1 LRAARELACAR
12 RHDRG
17 HPQRE
22 QALQGARRHQV
33 HGSAL
38 SRELRIIPVTGLPE
52 IEAEEDLAVLIAA
65 KVELEDGD
73 VVVLAQKIVSKAEG
87 RVVHLAD
94 VVPSAEAIEIAGD
107 GDARRIEVILQ
118 EAARVV
124 RVRPPLVIA
133 ETTHGFIA
141 ASAGVDT
148 SNAPA
153 PDMLVLLPVD
163 PDASAAQ
170 IRERFRELTGKTV
183 GVLITDSFGRPWRQ
197 GTIDVALGAAGIE
210 VLRDLRGTR
219 DRVGYELHATMIAI
233 GDEIASAAELVMG
246 KTDGIPAAV
255 IRGLEVAGT
264 GSAHDLVIPE
274 GRDLFR

>member
-1 LRAARELACAR
+1 
-12 RHDRG
+12 
-17 HPQRE
+17 
-22 QALQGARRHQV
+22 
-33 HGSAL
+33 
-38 SRELRIIPVTGLPE
+38 
-52 IEAEEDLAVLIAA
+52 
-65 KVELEDGD
+65 
-73 VVVLAQKIVSKAEG
+73 VSKAEG
-87 RVVHLAD
+87 RVVQLAD
-94 VVPSAEAIEIAGD
+94 VVPSAKAIEIAGD

-163 PDASAAQ
+163 PDASAALL
-170 IRERFRELTGKTV
+170 RERFRELTGKTV

-255 IRGLEVAGT
+255 VRGLEVAGT

>member
-1 LRAARELACAR
+1 
-12 RHDRG
+12 
-17 HPQRE
+17 
-22 QALQGARRHQV
+22 
-33 HGSAL
+33 
-38 SRELRIIPVTGLPE
+38 
-52 IEAEEDLAVLIAA
+52 
-65 KVELEDGD
+65 
-73 VVVLAQKIVSKAEG
+73 VSKAEG

-107 GDARRIEVILQ
+107 GDPRRIEVILR

-246 KTDGIPAAV
+246 KIDGIPAAV
-255 IRGLEVAGT
+255 VRGLEVAGT